1 MTDRKLHL
9 RRTSLIPIPL
19 SVMDEICCSA
29 IEASVYPFPSMR
41 TVTHRSFFLL
51 TSAVMTTTRCFFLAL
66 LSPYL
71 RILYS
76 PAFLVLRP
84 ESSVAASV
92 SSELGEEISGLAA

>member
-1 MTDRKLHL
+1 
-9 RRTSLIPIPL
+9 
-19 SVMDEICCSA
+19 A
-29 IEASVYPFPSMR
+29 IEASVCSLPSMWAS
-41 TVTHRSFFLL
+41 THMSFFLF

-84 ESSVAASV
+84 EPSVAASA
-92 SSELGEEISGLAA
+92 SSKLGEYMSGLAAWMRCHMVV